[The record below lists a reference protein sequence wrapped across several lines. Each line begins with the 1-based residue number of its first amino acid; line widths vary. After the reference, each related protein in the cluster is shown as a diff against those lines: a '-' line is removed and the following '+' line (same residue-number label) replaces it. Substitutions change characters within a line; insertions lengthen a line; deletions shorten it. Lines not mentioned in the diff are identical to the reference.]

1 MHPDNCSMFTIA
13 LCDDN
18 LKENEKLSGL
28 IENYCESHPGIVS
41 GFQSFSSPTE
51 LLNVVENKMGFDVYL
66 LDILMPDLTG
76 IEVAQRLRAKSQES
90 FIVFLTFSEDFALEA
105 FRVGALQY
113 LVKPIEKEELFAVLD
128 RALTLA
134 ERRAPKT
141 ILINTV
147 QGKERIPL
155 SSIVFVECR
164 NHILS
169 YHLSDGRALTGRTIR
184 TSFEVAMG
192 VLLAERNFI
201 HPHKSFI
208 INADYVE
215 RLTAQTFLMAG
226 GFEVPITKSRYAQ
239 ARSKYLQYFDLS
251 PGN

>member
-1 MHPDNCSMFTIA
+1 MFTIA

-18 LKENEKLSGL
+18 LDENENLSGL
-28 IENYCESHPGIVS
+28 IKKYCENHPGVVS
-41 GFQSFSSPTE
+41 EFQSFSSPTE
-51 LLNVVENKMGFDVYL
+51 LLEQVESKSGFDVYL

-76 IEVAQRLRAKSQES
+76 IEVAQRLRARSQDS
-90 FIVFLTFSEDFALEA
+90 FIVFLTFSKDFALEA

-113 LVKPIEKEELFAVLD
+113 LVKPIEQEELFSVLD

-141 ILINTV
+141 ILVNTV
-147 QGKERIPL
+147 QGKERIPFT
-155 SSIVFVECR
+155 SIVFVECR

-169 YHLSDGRALTGRTIR
+169 YHLSDGRTLIGRTIR
-184 TSFEVAMG
+184 TSFEVAMES
-192 VLLAERNFI
+192 LLNERNFI

-208 INADYVE
+208 LNADYVE
-215 RLTAQTFLMAG
+215 RLTAQTFLMTG

-239 ARSKYLQYFDLS
+239 ARSKYLRYFDLS
-251 PGN
+251 PGV